1 MSFFLLMMI
10 NEHYFTRSINKK
22 NKFNLLI
29 KIICILTYRCISLI
43 NGIYASHLES
53 LFLQISKPTN
63 FFLLQEKDNEILS
76 FNNELSGLQTR
87 LDTAQSEAVKWENEW
102 TRIKNTSAEKTLE
115 LGRIKM

>member
-1 MSFFLLMMI
+1 MFCLDIEYVHHIQKAFSLKI
-10 NEHYFTRSINKK
+10 SINHK
-22 NKFNLLI
+22 
-29 KIICILTYRCISLI
+29 TRY
-43 NGIYASHLES
+43 
-53 LFLQISKPTN
+53 

>member
-1 MSFFLLMMI
+1 M
-10 NEHYFTRSINKK
+10 YFNISINRIC
-22 NKFNLLI
+22 LL
-29 KIICILTYRCISLI
+29 LI
-43 NGIYASHLES
+43 NGINASHLES
-53 LFLQISKPTN
+53 LSKPTY
-63 FFLLQEKDNEILS
+63 FFILQEKDNEILS

>member
-1 MSFFLLMMI
+1 MLSGFKKSLPLCKILCFF
-10 NEHYFTRSINKK
+10 
-22 NKFNLLI
+22 
-29 KIICILTYRCISLI
+29 
-43 NGIYASHLES
+43 
-53 LFLQISKPTN
+53 
-63 FFLLQEKDNEILS
+63 LQEKDNEILS

>member
-1 MSFFLLMMI
+1 MLSGFKKSLPLCKILFF
-10 NEHYFTRSINKK
+10 F
-22 NKFNLLI
+22 
-29 KIICILTYRCISLI
+29 
-43 NGIYASHLES
+43 
-53 LFLQISKPTN
+53 
-63 FFLLQEKDNEILS
+63 LQEKDNEILS